1 MNPQAQIEDS
11 LERGWIVVA
20 PDHRLCPQVNILEG
34 PMGDIRAFHKWVYDG
49 HLDVEFASRSIP
61 FRVDTKRII
70 ATGTASGGHASLGLA
85 YDPAPTPPPAAI
97 ISYYAPMNFA
107 HPWWTGI
114 RDKLDVNTP
123 ELTPEMEKMVFSQY
137 PIPSRVDIPAKPDHT
152 GKIRLP
158 ETDPANPTYESARI
172 AYSTSIITR
181 HELLDVSY
189 PFPSDKTISPAD
201 HYRLID
207 PVANV
212 HQQWPPT
219 CLVHGADDNLLPH
232 TVTAEPLT
240 QELQKQGVECEFI
253 KISGAKHMFAI
264 SMTRQSEEWVHVGK
278 AMDWAARMIGK

>member
-1 MNPQAQIEDS
+1 MAPKPTFTVVYREVGGSKILTEVYVPPTDLAIQASNSQPTEVPIIYVVHGGGWLMGHPRMNPQAQIEDS
-11 LERGWIVVA
+11 LKRGWIVVA

-49 HLDVEFASRSIP
+49 HLDVELASRSIP
-61 FRVDTKRII
+61 FRVDTERII
-70 ATGTASGGHASLGLA
+70 ATGTASGGHACLGLA
-85 YDPAPTPPPAAI
+85 YDPASTPPPTAI

-172 AYSTSIITR
+172 AYSTTIITR
-181 HELLDVSY
+181 HELLDVS
-189 PFPSDKTISPAD
+189 
-201 HYRLID
+201 
-207 PVANV
+207 
-212 HQQWPPT
+212 
-219 CLVHGADDNLLPH
+219 
-232 TVTAEPLT
+232 
-240 QELQKQGVECEFI
+240 
-253 KISGAKHMFAI
+253 
-264 SMTRQSEEWVHVGK
+264 
-278 AMDWAARMIGK
+278 